1 VGLPISLCLLIILA
15 EEIRKNRS
23 NISAEPDLTPIS
35 RKWSERFRTRHP
47 RIKTCSTRP
56 IDSQRSE
63 ALDYPTLTSYFNRL
77 GDILRQNKY
86 PPSAIFNVD
95 ETGFSIGS
103 TRASFA
109 LYDRTVPA
117 RGKKQP
123 GRQEWITS
131 IECVNAS
138 GVTLPPAL
146 IFKGGKFNSE
156 WIPDDIPSDWTF
168 TISNKGW
175 TNDTLGFE
183 WLKTSFEP
191 FTRQFRNSRC
201 LLLIDGHSFH
211 ITSQY
216 IAFCITHKID
226 LFCLPPHSSHLTQP
240 LDLSVFGPLK
250 TALTSEVDRVFR
262 HSTSRLPR
270 IERVEAFVK
279 ARDRAFRPP
288 SIRSGFEKGGIHP
301 YNPEILLSTLD
312 SPPRTPSLRNANP
325 TRVEDASLILR
336 ARESPKTPT
345 AIILRYIADL
355 TANDENIP
363 SPSKTLI
370 RDLIDFA
377 ESRDTDA
384 ILARR
389 ELREKEELLNRRR
402 SYKKGKRVAL
412 KGKHLLYR
420 DEILQVVINNVVVG
434 VTGW

>member
-1 VGLPISLCLLIILA
+1 MPTYDEEDLQAAITAYHRRDYASISRTSRAFGVPRTTLQRRLQNRNSIVRGNTKQQILTPVEEETLKSWIFRAAKAGIPISLHLLIILA

-35 RKWSERFRTRHP
+35 RKWSERFRARHP
-47 RIKTCSTRP
+47 RIKTCFTRP

-63 ALDYPTLTSYFNRL
+63 ALDYSTLKSYFDRL
-77 GDILRQNKY
+77 GDLLRQNKY

-131 IECVNAS
+131 IECVSAS

-146 IFKGGKFNSE
+146 IFKGGNLNSE

-183 WLKTSFEP
+183 WLKTLFEP

-201 LLLIDGHSFH
+201 LLLIDGHSSH
-211 ITSQY
+211 ITSRY

-250 TALTSEVDRVFR
+250 TALTLEVDRIFR
-262 HSTSRLPR
+262 HSTTRLPR
-270 IERVEAFVK
+270 IEWVEAFTK
-279 ARDRAFRPP
+279 ARNRAFRPP
-288 SIRSGFEKGGIHP
+288 
-301 YNPEILLSTLD
+301 LSDLGLKRGVST
-312 SPPRTPSLRNANP
+312 RT
-325 TRVEDASLILR
+325 
-336 ARESPKTPT
+336 TP
-345 AIILRYIADL
+345 
-355 TANDENIP
+355 
-363 SPSKTLI
+363 
-370 RDLIDFA
+370 
-377 ESRDTDA
+377 
-384 ILARR
+384 
-389 ELREKEELLNRRR
+389 R
-402 SYKKGKRVAL
+402 SY
-412 KGKHLLYR
+412 YR
-420 DEILQVVINNVVVG
+420 P
-434 VTGW
+434 